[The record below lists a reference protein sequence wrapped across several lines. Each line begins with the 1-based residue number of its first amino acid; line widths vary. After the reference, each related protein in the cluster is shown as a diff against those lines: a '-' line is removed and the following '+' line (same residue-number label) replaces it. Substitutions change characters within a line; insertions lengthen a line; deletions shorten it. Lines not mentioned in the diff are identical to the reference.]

1 MKKLIIVESPSKAKT
16 IQKYLGNDYTVMAS
30 SGHVSDLPQKT
41 LGIDISNNFEPMYEV
56 NPDKKDTIKK
66 LSQAV
71 KKSES
76 VYLATDPDREGEAI
90 SWHLKNELNLG
101 EDANRIEFNEISK
114 KAVQEA
120 IKNPRHIDMNLVNAQ
135 QARRVLDRLVGYK
148 ISPIISRKIQ
158 KGSSAGRVQSP
169 ALKMIVERE
178 REIAN
183 FVPEEYWNIYVFL
196 TSGNS
201 KKPFRA
207 QFEDFN
213 GEKFKV
219 TSEKV
224 AKRAVFE
231 LADAKYIVDSV
242 KKSVSKSKPNPPFTT
257 STMQQD
263 ASSKLGLSSPETMK
277 IAQQLYEGV
286 DIKGGDP
293 LALVTYIRTDS
304 VRVSSEMQAV
314 ALDYIK
320 EKYGQEYA
328 PSKPNFYVTK
338 KDAQDAHEAIRPI
351 NLNVTPESI
360 KDKVNRNQYR
370 LYKLIYERFLAS
382 QMKEAQYDTL
392 NVHINA
398 FKPSNDKPFG
408 FRVKGKTPKFLGYTI
423 VYQNVDLDKQEDEK
437 DEKVNLP
444 KIVEGDILNYV
455 EDKSEQKFTKP
466 PQRYSDATLV
476 KALEENGIGRPST
489 YATIISVLAK
499 RKYTE
504 KEGKYIMP
512 TKLGEAI
519 YDYLAIYFKD
529 IVNYKFTAAM
539 ETKLDQVASG
549 ELVWQE
555 ILQKYY
561 PSLEKEISKAY
572 SGSGM
577 RVKVEEQ
584 VSDVKCDKCGAFMVV
599 REGKYGKFL
608 ACPNFPK
615 CKNIK
620 PIVEKVAVCPKC
632 GGDIIKRH
640 SKTGKLF
647 YGCNNYPK
655 CDFISWDLPAP
666 ILCEKCGSV
675 MKMVNRKDY
684 TEYIC
689 LNKDCGNKIVI
700 ENKEEI
706 SEDNIQE

>member
-1 MKKLIIVESPSKAKT
+1 MKNLIIVESPSKAKT
-16 IQKYLGNDYTVMAS
+16 IQKYLGDEYTVMAS

-41 LGIDISNNFEPMYEV
+41 LGIDIQNNFEPMYEV
-56 NPDKKDTIKK
+56 NPDKKDTIKR
-66 LSQAV
+66 LQQAV
-71 KKSES
+71 KKSNS

-90 SWHLKNELNLG
+90 SWHLMKELNLG

-120 IKNPRHIDMNLVNAQ
+120 IKSPRHINMDLVNAQ

-148 ISPIISRKIQ
+148 ISPIISKKIQ

-178 REIAN
+178 REINN
-183 FVPEEYWNIYVFL
+183 FTPEEYWNIYVYL
-196 TSGNS
+196 TNGTS

-219 TSEKV
+219 TSEKI
-224 AKRAVFE
+224 AERAVLDLDKANFV
-231 LADAKYIVDSV
+231 VDSV

-263 ASSKLGLSSPETMK
+263 ASSKLGLTSPETMK

-304 VRVSSEMQAV
+304 VRVSQEMQAV
-314 ALDYIK
+314 ALNYIK
-320 EKYGQEYA
+320 EKYGEEYA
-328 PSKPNFYVTK
+328 PSKPNFYATK

-360 KDKVNRNQYR
+360 KDKVSRNQYR

-382 QMKEAQYDTL
+382 QMKEALYDTL

-398 FKPSNDKPFG
+398 FKPTNDKPFG
-408 FRVKGKTPKFLGYTI
+408 YRVKGKTPKFLGYTI
-423 VYQNVDLDKQEDEK
+423 VYQNVDLDKQDEEK
-437 DEKVNLP
+437 EEKVNLP
-444 KIVEGDILNYV
+444 KIVEGDKLNFV
-455 EDKSEQKFTKP
+455 ESKSEQKFTKP

-489 YATIISVLAK
+489 YATIISVLSK
-499 RKYTE
+499 RAYTE
-504 KEGKYIMP
+504 KEGKYIKP
-512 TKLGEAI
+512 TALGEGI

-539 ETKLDQVASG
+539 ETKLDEVASG
-549 ELVWQE
+549 DLVWQD
-555 ILQKYY
+555 ILNKYY
-561 PSLEKEISKAY
+561 PTLEKEINRAY
-572 SGSGM
+572 AGSGM
-577 RVKVEEQ
+577 KIKVEEE
-584 VSDVKCDKCGAFMVV
+584 VTDVKCDKCGAFMVV

-620 PIVEKVAVCPKC
+620 PLVEKVAVCPKC
-632 GGDIIKRH
+632 GGDVIKRH

-666 ILCEKCGSV
+666 ILCEKCGSI
-675 MKMVNRKDY
+675 MKMVKRKTK

-689 LNKDCGNKIVI
+689 TNKECGNKVVI
-700 ENKEEI
+700 EKPEVTEE
-706 SEDNIQE
+706 NTQE